1 MQTRP
6 STETIW
12 VASSPLLHEC
22 RFLRQDNVSLFRT
35 VKNLVTAW
43 RFTVWVSDCERQ
55 EIEPTGQLPRT
66 YDNICLYHVAKRR
79 LLDESKGLDEQEL
92 YSYEV
97 VVLLNGDEAE
107 IELQV
112 SLIQRTPNFPERIL
126 EEIPASWTSFTL

>member
-1 MQTRP
+1 
-6 STETIW
+6 
-12 VASSPLLHEC
+12 
-22 RFLRQDNVSLFRT
+22 
-35 VKNLVTAW
+35 
-43 RFTVWVSDCERQ
+43 
-55 EIEPTGQLPRT
+55 LPRT